1 MIFLCEHLDAF
12 NCTRAPLTA
21 ITYCSNVEK
30 NTHSDDIEKRID
42 SSEASKDFY
51 PVLVDLSEE
60 SSLRRGLKARQ
71 ISMITPHVRRLA
83 STGLIIGLST
93 ALVRGGPLGLWFGYS
108 SMDLVCYFVKK
119 MGAFLPNKKG
129 LTGYATRYVNAAFG
143 FVLGWN
149 HVFKFFTQTTKNV
162 EV

>member
-12 NCTRAPLTA
+12 NCMRAPLTA

-30 NTHSDDIEKRID
+30 NTHSDDIEKKID